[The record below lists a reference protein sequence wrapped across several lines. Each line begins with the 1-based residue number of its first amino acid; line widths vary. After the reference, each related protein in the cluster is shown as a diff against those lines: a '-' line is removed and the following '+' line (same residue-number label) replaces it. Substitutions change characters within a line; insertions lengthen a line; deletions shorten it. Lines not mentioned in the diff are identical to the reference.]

1 MSSTNKTP
9 NLELSQFLA
18 NDIPSWLGDYNGDM
32 LKIDT
37 AVQSANATASA
48 ASGTATTASNQ
59 AQNALNVAN
68 SAETRSTNNAEDIT
82 DLKGALTNSIYNTT
96 LLTNNVD
103 THNNLVTSSDYIT
116 KISVW
121 TFFSANPTNTTAKGD
136 LLLLPLFSC
145 VGNIFKLPVS
155 TLSDDN
161 TKIYCGVAT
170 MLTINTPNIHT
181 VALFAYYDGAN
192 TIFYITV
199 KNVVYSLTIQ
209 NVWTNTVVLPTG
221 NFVPVSEIETHIRK
235 IFN

>member
-82 DLKGALTNSIYNTT
+82 ELKGALTFASATCTNIANTITLGNS
-96 LLTNNVD
+96 
-103 THNNLVTSSDYIT
+103 LVYYSDYLT
-116 KISVW
+116 KICFYYTLSG
-121 TFFSANPTNTTAKGD
+121 SPTNGTTVGNQIRT
-136 LLLLPLFSC
+136 PLFSC
-145 VGNIFKLPVS
+145 PGNIFKITTS
-155 TLSDDN
+155 TISDN
-161 TKIYCGVAT
+161 NNKIYCGPAT
-170 MLTINTPNIHT
+170 AQIDQSPYVNYYDVIC
-181 VALFAYYDGAN
+181 YYDGAN
-192 TIFYITV
+192 TVFY
-199 KNVVYSLTIQ
+199 LTRS
-209 NVWTNTVVLPTG
+209 TG
-221 NFVPVSEIETHIRK
+221 SPDLIKIWSTCIVCFTGEFVPT
-235 IFN
+235 F

>member
-82 DLKGALTNSIYNTT
+82 ELKGALTFASATCSEIANTIT
-96 LLTNNVD
+96 YGSSFVYY
-103 THNNLVTSSDYIT
+103 SDYLT
-116 KISVW
+116 KIVFNYGLSG
-121 TFFSANPTNTTAKGD
+121 SPTNTTTVD
-136 LLLLPLFSC
+136 IQIRTPLFSC
-145 VGNIFKLPVS
+145 PGNIFKIPTS
-155 TLSDDN
+155 TISDDN
-161 TKIYCGVAT
+161 NKLYCGPATAKIGESPYVAEYDT
-170 MLTINTPNIHT
+170 HC
-181 VALFAYYDGAN
+181 YYDGAN
-192 TIFYITV
+192 TVFYLRRSNGDPDLI
-199 KNVVYSLTIQ
+199 K
-209 NVWTNTVVLPTG
+209 VWGTCIVAFTG
-221 NFVPVSEIETHIRK
+221 EFVST
-235 IFN
+235 F